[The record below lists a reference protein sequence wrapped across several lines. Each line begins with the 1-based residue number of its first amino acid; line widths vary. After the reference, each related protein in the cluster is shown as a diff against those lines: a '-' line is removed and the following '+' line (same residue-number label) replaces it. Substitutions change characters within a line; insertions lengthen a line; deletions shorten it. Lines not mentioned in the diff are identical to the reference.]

1 MIRRMQRADID
12 RVANILLDTN
22 IRAHNSILIK
32 RTTTYQ
38 KISSC
43 TSFGSLHDKLEAYTQ
58 KIKERKH
65 LYHKKYT
72 LLFVTTLI
80 ISKKP
85 GNTGISRDIRTEFTT
100 DLLLSD

>member
-58 KIKERKH
+58 KIKERKY

-72 LLFVTTLI
+72 LFYI
-80 ISKKP
+80 IIK
-85 GNTGISRDIRTEFTT
+85 ISPSFQKRMTEIFCPAY
-100 DLLLSD
+100 SCSNQSAIS